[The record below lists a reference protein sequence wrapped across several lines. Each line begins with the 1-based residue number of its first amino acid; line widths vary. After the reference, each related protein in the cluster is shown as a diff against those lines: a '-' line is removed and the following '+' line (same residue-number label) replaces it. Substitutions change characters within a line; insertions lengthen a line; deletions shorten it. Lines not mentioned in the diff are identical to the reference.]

1 MRKNTIYKICS
12 LVLSVMLLIGS
23 SVHGFAAEQEEH
35 GRGCIPDSQEVI
47 DAAKLSSGEP
57 GAFVGSLPSAVDLS
71 TSPYFP
77 SKIGDQGYTGSCTSF
92 ATTYYQYT
100 YEMNKLK
107 GTTANTD
114 ADICSPKYVYNFINS
129 GQNKGTSISAA
140 YDCLANMGCVSEATF
155 PYTMD
160 ADRMINCNEWCTDT
174 AAMRDALSIR
184 LSGYN
189 TTDIPYSSSGTKITS
204 AQDSDLNIVKGLLA
218 NGKVLVAVSDFKWDI
233 ETGYGSSNTKSIA
246 YRCKTNV
253 ECHAIAIVG
262 YDDNVQYDVNGNG
275 TIEDSE
281 KGAFKIVNSWGK
293 DYENDG
299 YLWVLYDAL
308 NGVSA
313 NKEKDWEK
321 NCEGV
326 RCAAFHN
333 NNTFYCIYVEEK
345 VVNFVGQLDITT
357 GDKNKLSVTSAYALA
372 GSSALKGEKTVLPVV
387 SPSATAEAAPYSGK
401 LVFDY
406 SNVPIA
412 TYYTGYDWYVKFYST
427 APISKANFAIT
438 DNLGTVIKSFDT
450 LNAQNQY
457 LSQNI
462 SLKKGDVD
470 FNGSIAVNDSL
481 QILMYLAD
489 KEKLSNVQL
498 FTADVD
504 GDWSITSND
513 ARVIL
518 EMLAGKG

>member
-1 MRKNTIYKICS
+1 
-12 LVLSVMLLIGS
+12 
-23 SVHGFAAEQEEH
+23 
-35 GRGCIPDSQEVI
+35 
-47 DAAKLSSGEP
+47 
-57 GAFVGSLPSAVDLS
+57 
-71 TSPYFP
+71 
-77 SKIGDQGYTGSCTSF
+77 
-92 ATTYYQYT
+92 
-100 YEMNKLK
+100 
-107 GTTANTD
+107 
-114 ADICSPKYVYNFINS
+114 
-129 GQNKGTSISAA
+129 
-140 YDCLANMGCVSEATF
+140 
-155 PYTMD
+155 MD

-189 TTDIPYSSSGTKITS
+189 TTDIPYSSSGTKIIS

-218 NGKVLVAVSDFKWDI
+218 NGKVLVAVSDFEWDI
-233 ETGYGSSNTKSIA
+233 KTGYGASNTKSIA

-262 YDDNVQYDVNGNG
+262 YDDNVQCDVNKNG
-275 TIEDSE
+275 KIEASE

-293 DYENDG
+293 NYKNGG

-313 NKEKDWEK
+313 NKENDWEK

-357 GDKNKLSVTSAYALA
+357 GDKNKLSLTSAYALA
-372 GSSALKGEKTVLPVV
+372 GNSTLEGEKTVLPVV

-438 DNLGTVIKSFDT
+438 DNLGKVIKNFGT

-470 FNGSIAVNDSL
+470 FDGRITADDSL
-481 QILMYLAD
+481 QILMYLSG
-489 KEKLSNVQL
+489 KITLSNVQK
-498 FTADVD
+498 FIADVD

-513 ARVIL
+513 ALRIQQIV
-518 EMLAGKG
+518 AGKG